1 MYDKA
6 TPTSDA
12 AAGAGMTIMGG
23 DRANI
28 VQPVPRIFAQA

>member
-1 MYDKA
+1 MDDKA
-6 TPTSDA
+6 TLTSDA

-28 VQPVPRIFAQA
+28 VQPVAGIFAQA